1 MFDMLQTLR
10 YITVISTLAISAA
23 ILLGG
28 CGFHLQD
35 QSELPL
41 EMARTSLEIQNPY
54 SPFARRLSMLL
65 EQNGTRIVATEFASA
80 VLEIPVNV
88 VRKEILTIGDNARVR
103 EYRVHHTVR
112 FRLMNM
118 DGQVLVPEHTLEQS
132 RVISFDEQDILAAAQ
147 EEEFLRRNMADT
159 LSRLVI
165 RHLGTTRI

>member
-1 MFDMLQTLR
+1 MLRIFRNIAL
-10 YITVISTLAISAA
+10 ISLLAIAMA
-23 ILLGG
+23 ILPGG

-35 QSELPL
+35 KSELPP
-41 EMARTSLEIQNPY
+41 EMRQTSLEIQNPY
-54 SPFARRLSMLL
+54 SPFARRLSILL
-65 EQNGTRIVATEFASA
+65 EQSGTRIVETEFASA

-112 FRLMNM
+112 FSLVNM
-118 DGQVLVPEHTLEQS
+118 DGEVLVAEHTLEQS

-165 RHLGTTRI
+165 RHLGSTGI